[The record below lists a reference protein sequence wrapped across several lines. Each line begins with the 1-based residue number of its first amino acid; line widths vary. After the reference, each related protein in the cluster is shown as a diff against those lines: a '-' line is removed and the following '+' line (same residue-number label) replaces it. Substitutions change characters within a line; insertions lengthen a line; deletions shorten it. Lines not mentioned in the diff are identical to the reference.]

1 MVIYT
6 EAGESD
12 SSGENKVALTFI
24 KDKKIRK
31 NQVNTLS
38 KCFSRLPGSDKSS
51 ETKEYIW
58 ERKE

>member
-12 SSGENKVALTFI
+12 SSGEDKVALTFI

-31 NQVNTLS
+31 KLG
-38 KCFSRLPGSDKSS
+38 KHIK
-51 ETKEYIW
+51 
-58 ERKE
+58 